1 MLLPTER
8 TTLTLTLSRMR
19 ERGLPLFRSVRSLG
33 DCRSERDAVLGD
45 RWRRVL

>member
-1 MLLPTER
+1 MLLSTAR

-45 RWRRVL
+45 RWRCVL